1 MPDLQLHGP
10 PHLRLDDGR
19 VLVLSPRE
27 AALLA
32 WLHLEGRTPRAVLAA
47 RLWPGG
53 DDAKA
58 RANLRQTLVR
68 LRRGAGALLHEDGQG
83 LALADG
89 VVVQDAAG
97 ARLLGPL
104 EFDDAPELAAWLAQ
118 HRDATQRHRLREL
131 LAAARAHLAQGA
143 LDAALAAADTLLATD
158 AAVEEAHRVRMEVFY
173 LRGDRAAAIAAWDA
187 CRDAVRSAFGV
198 MPSAATD
205 ALGRLL
211 LAGDAPAAPAA
222 RAALPAALR
231 RPPQLVGRD
240 AVLAAVLQ
248 SLALG
253 HAVVLA
259 GVGGIG
265 KSRLLAEALAR
276 AFPAGSTLSVGARP
290 GDALQPG
297 ALLARL
303 LAAALQQYAPH
314 LDAATQADVQ
324 RLLPGPGVADTNAP
338 ADGTGSALAQRR
350 LLGTLPRVL
359 QACHARGL
367 RLVAVDDLHCAD
379 EPSLDAL
386 QLLLGAWR
394 TAADV
399 LPLPLLGLRPD
410 EAPPAAQAVLDLLAQ
425 LADGG
430 RSARF
435 ELAPLQVADVQT
447 LLAQLPWAEHGTAPD
462 TAALAAALVA
472 QVGGN
477 PAFLLESLKSL
488 WLAADG
494 ALQPWQRWRQWQ
506 EGQPLPVPPT
516 LREAVRQRLQRL
528 PEDALQLAQIAA
540 VAGGNFSLPLAAAH
554 LQRTPLQLAPLL
566 VALEAAQV
574 FHGLGFAHDLVAE
587 AVLASL
593 PTALRP
599 LLHGSVAEHLAGHG
613 GTAAA
618 IAHHLQQAGRPEAA
632 APWWL
637 QAARQARARWQMA
650 AAAAAYQAAAPAL
663 PTRAAQRDA
672 WMDATRCW
680 LWVRHAAAADT
691 LAAAAAL
698 ADGPADAARLRTL
711 RTIWCFNTRRLADAV
726 DEAAVLIDD
735 LLQHGS
741 TLAPAVLADA
751 LRVITSL
758 VASGLDIDRALAL
771 VQHVGPLVQHDADAR
786 LALHT
791 AHGGLLHWAAQPLPA
806 AQALDTALQQAEDGG
821 DPGPRVV
828 LANQLMRVRHALG
841 DLDGAAALG
850 AHVLQRAAPLE
861 MGLVFQTDV
870 MHVVAMVDM
879 ARGRAADGLARF
891 DALLRQLD
899 GAGVPVP
906 DLFLTS
912 QALLLI
918 ACGRLAEAEAVLQ
931 RHPPAGRPGQAL
943 QDLGLHLTQA
953 RLATLQGRP
962 AGHWLAL
969 AAAPLPLPPGL
980 VLQRAVVLASL
991 QGGDAQQLAA
1001 LAAELQQRGM
1011 RGLQRV
1017 AAQAA
1022 ARAALAA
1029 GDTAAAVQLVQQA
1042 LALDG
1047 VVDAWDDEPASI
1059 WHTAAEVLAACGRG
1073 DEAAAAAARGAAWVR
1088 AGAAQWTA
1096 PAHRQAWLQGNP
1108 LHRALLAWAAP
1119 AAG

>member
-10 PHLRLDDGR
+10 PHLRFDDGR
-19 VLVLSPRE
+19 ALALSPRE

-58 RANLRQTLVR
+58 RANLRQTLLR
-68 LRRGAGALLHEDGQG
+68 LRRGAGALLHEDGRG

-97 ARLLGPL
+97 ARLLGAL
-104 EFDDAPELAAWLAQ
+104 EFDDAPELADWLAQ
-118 HRDATQRHRLREL
+118 RRDATQRHRLREL
-131 LAAARAHLAQGA
+131 LAAARVHLAQGA
-143 LDAALAAADTLLATD
+143 LDAALAAADALLATD
-158 AAVEEAHRVRMEVFY
+158 PAIEEAHRVRMEVFY

-198 MPSAATD
+198 MPADATD

-211 LAGDAPAAPAA
+211 LTGDAPAAPAA
-222 RAALPAALR
+222 HAALPAALR

-253 HAVVLA
+253 HTVVLA
-259 GVGGIG
+259 GAGGIG
-265 KSRLLAEALAR
+265 KSRLLAEAVAR
-276 AFPAGSTLSVGARP
+276 ALPAGCTLSVGARP
-290 GDALQPG
+290 GDVLQPG

-303 LAAALQQYAPH
+303 LAAALQQCAPH
-314 LDAATQADVQ
+314 LDPATQADVQ
-324 RLLPGPGVADTNAP
+324 CLLPAPGDVGAHA
-338 ADGTGSALAQRR
+338 ASSALAQRR

-367 RLVAVDDLHCAD
+367 RLVAIDDLHCAD
-379 EPSLDAL
+379 EPSLEAL

-394 TAADV
+394 AAGDT
-399 LPLPLLGLRPD
+399 LPLLLLGLRPD
-410 EAPPAAQAVLDLLAQ
+410 EAPPAAQAVLALLAQ

-447 LLAQLPWAEHGTAPD
+447 LLAQLPWSEHGTAPD

-494 ALQPWQRWRQWQ
+494 ALQQWQRWQP
-506 EGQPLPVPPT
+506 GQPLPVPPT

-528 PEDALQLAQIAA
+528 PGDALQLAQIAA
-540 VAGGNFSLPLAAAH
+540 VAGGDFSLPLAAAH

-566 VALEAAQV
+566 TALEAAQV
-574 FHGLGFAHDLVAE
+574 FDGLGFAHDLVAE

-599 LLHGSVAEHLAGHG
+599 LLHGSVAEHLATHG
-613 GTAAA
+613 GSAAA
-618 IAHHLQQAGRPEAA
+618 VAHHLQQAGRPEAA

-637 QAARQARARWQMA
+637 QAARQAQARWQMA

-663 PTRAAQRDA
+663 PTRAGQRDA

-711 RTIWCFNTRRLADAV
+711 RTIWCFNTRRLAEAV
-726 DEAAVLIDD
+726 DEATVLVDD

-758 VASGLDIDRALAL
+758 VASGLDIERALAL
-771 VQHVGPLVQHDADAR
+771 VPHVAPLVQHDADAR

-806 AQALDTALQQAEDGG
+806 AQALETALQQAAHGG

-879 ARGRAADGLARF
+879 ARGRAAAGLARF
-891 DALLRQLD
+891 DVLLRRLADAQ
-899 GAGVPVP
+899 VPVP

-943 QDLGLHLTQA
+943 QDLGLHLTRA

-991 QGGDAQQLAA
+991 QGGDAHALDA
-1001 LAAELQQRGM
+1001 LAAELGRRGM

-1029 GDTAAAVQLVQQA
+1029 GDTASAVQHVQQA
-1042 LALDG
+1042 LALAG
-1047 VVDAWDDEPASI
+1047 AVDAWDDEPASV
-1059 WHTAAEVLAACGRG
+1059 WHTAAEVLAACGDAG
-1073 DEAAAAAARGAAWVR
+1073 GAAAAAARGAAWVR
-1088 AGAAQWTA
+1088 AGAAQWSD
-1096 PAHRQAWLQGNP
+1096 PAHRQAWLHGNP
-1108 LHRALLAWAAP
+1108 VHRDLLRQAASP
-1119 AAG
+1119 AG